1 MQWELRIKESSLDRS
16 PSALLLHAERTMA
29 FGIKEKIFFARIKV
43 RDPTYMCKS
52 ERELVCWSGDG
63 ALRAGTQHHRIAANL
78 AEFSYI

>member
-1 MQWELRIKESSLDRS
+1 
-16 PSALLLHAERTMA
+16 
-29 FGIKEKIFFARIKV
+29 
-43 RDPTYMCKS
+43 MCKS